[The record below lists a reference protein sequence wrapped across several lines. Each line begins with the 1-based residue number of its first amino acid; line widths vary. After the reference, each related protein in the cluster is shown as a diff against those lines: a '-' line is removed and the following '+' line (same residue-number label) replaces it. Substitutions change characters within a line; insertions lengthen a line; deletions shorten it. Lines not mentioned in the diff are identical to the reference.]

1 MTESSSLNMA
11 ASIRTLWISL
21 TVGYFLDSPIIEGIN
36 GFQPI
41 IVPSLTQI
49 AREHNRCRSRHIFYP
64 VVSPLDSSSG
74 TDEDGESDRY
84 LISVASGKLSWEI
97 SEAQT
102 QKPVLNLSLRDAS
115 PEEATDDEN
124 TEDVSEW
131 DQGQRWMVTV
141 EYLSILD
148 IVTDD
153 PDSNEPWLSPGRS
166 SSSFLKD
173 CPQLFRL
180 EPTDVRDT
188 AEWIIGEFG
197 LDYVKKAVSQ
207 DKQSILLSFR
217 KDDIVYG
224 LEFMSIMMMGDAKP
238 ACRASSAFL
247 LQAIQG
253 GIQERTIGAA
263 LGAAGEATSKA
274 SRSIASDTMESF
286 RQLRDAKR
294 HKK

>member
-1 MTESSSLNMA
+1 MTESFTLKMA
-11 ASIRTLWISL
+11 ASITTLWISL
-21 TVGYFLDSPIIEGIN
+21 IVGYFFDSPIIEGIN
-36 GFQPI
+36 GLQPI

-49 AREHNRCRSRHIFYP
+49 ARDHKSCRPRHSFYR
-64 VVSPLDSSSG
+64 VVYALDSSSG
-74 TDEDGESDRY
+74 ADEDGESDQY
-84 LISVASGKLSWEI
+84 LMSVVSRKLSWEI

-115 PEEATDDEN
+115 PEEARDDEN
-124 TEDVSEW
+124 ADDVSEW
-131 DQGQRWMVTV
+131 DQGQRWMITV
-141 EYLSILD
+141 GYLSSLD

-153 PDSNEPWLSPGRS
+153 LDSNEPWLSPARS
-166 SSSFLKD
+166 SSSLLKE

-180 EPTDVRDT
+180 EPRDIRET
-188 AEWIIGEFG
+188 VEWIISEFG
-197 LDYVKKAVSQ
+197 LAYIKKAVSQ

-217 KDDIVYG
+217 KDDIAYG

-238 ACRASSAFL
+238 ACGASSAFL

-274 SRSIASDTMESF
+274 SRSIASDTMQSF

-294 HKK
+294 RKK